1 MDTKTLIKMG
11 HPTGEC
17 SSELAE
23 VSGGAIPVDTYG
35 GRVHVEWDSQA
46 AVTPLGQLPFF
57 IDFLK
62 TADLYERWVED
73 CPLAYRSNN
82 APKKRD
88 VLGTLFLSIL
98 SGHWRY
104 AHMTSIRY
112 DTVNPGLLGMS
123 RVVSEDSVRRAF
135 IPVEEEACAKW
146 LGFHLDRCYG
156 PLLYEPWIMDM
167 DATVKPL
174 YGHQEGAVV
183 GYNPQKPG
191 RPSHVYHTYWIA
203 NLRLVLDVEV
213 QAGNQKAASYAQ
225 PGLWRWIDRLPVGA
239 RPTFLRGDCDW
250 GNESVMKQAE
260 ERDLRYLFKLRKSA
274 KVKKLLEEDLFWHRD
289 WDRVGQ
295 GWEGVETNLQLM
307 GWTRSRRVIVLRREV
322 KGGLVHVDKKESRS
336 MPRQLEFEFMETLE
350 PAKTYEYAVL
360 VTTLEEE
367 IRTVAQHYR
376 DRADVE
382 NNFDELKNQ
391 WGWGGYT
398 THDLK
403 RCQILARCIGLIY
416 NWWSLFVRLAIPHK
430 HAEGITSRPLLLHG
444 VAKQSRHG
452 GQTTVTITST
462 HGKTESVQR
471 ILRSLMTFLFHIKAN
486 AEQLRWEERWRMI
499 LSRVF
504 RYFLRGRSLKPP
516 PLLPER
522 V

>member
-1 MDTKTLIKMG
+1 MDTTDLINMSHLK
-11 HPTGEC
+11 GEC
-17 SSELAE
+17 SLELAE
-23 VSGGAIPVDTYG
+23 VPGGAIPVDTFG
-35 GRVHVEWDSQA
+35 GRVHMEWDSQA

-62 TADLYERWVED
+62 TADLFGRWIED
-73 CPLAYRSNN
+73 CPIAYRSNN

-88 VLGTLFLSIL
+88 IVGTLFLSVL

-104 AHMTSIRY
+104 AHIASIRY

-123 RVVSEDSVRRAF
+123 QVMSEDSVRRAF
-135 IPVEEEACAKW
+135 LRAEENACAEW
-146 LGFHLDRCYG
+146 LGSHLDRCYG
-156 PLLYEPWIMDM
+156 ALLYEPWILDM

-183 GYNPQKPG
+183 GYNPHKPG
-191 RPSHVYHTYWIA
+191 RPSHVYHTYWVA

-213 QAGNQKAASYAQ
+213 QAGNQQAASYAQ
-225 PGLWRWIDRLPVGA
+225 PGLWRWMDRLPQAA
-239 RPTFLRGDCDW
+239 RPAFVRGDCAW
-250 GNESVMKQAE
+250 GNEGVMQQAE
-260 ERDLRYLFKLRKSA
+260 ERSLRYLFKLRKSR
-274 KVKKLLEEDLFWHRD
+274 KVKRLLEEVFWQRDWHRA
-289 WDRVGQ
+289 GQ
-295 GWEGVETNLQLM
+295 GWEGVEASLQLM
-307 GWTRSRRVIVLRREV
+307 GWTRSRRVIVLRREI
-322 KGGLVHVDKKESRS
+322 KGGLVHVDEKESAS
-336 MPRQLEFEFMETLE
+336 QACQLEFEFMETLE
-350 PAKTYEYAVL
+350 PVKKYEYAVL
-360 VTTLEEE
+360 VTTLEDE

-416 NWWSLFVRLAIPHK
+416 NWWSLFVRLAIPDK

-444 VAKQSRHG
+444 VAKQTRHG

-462 HGKTESVQR
+462 HAKTESVQR
-471 ILRSLMTFLFHIKAN
+471 ILRSLMTFLFRIKTS

-499 LSRVF
+499 LSHIF
-504 RYFLRGRSLKPP
+504 RYFLGGRLLRPP
-516 PLLPER
+516 PLLPEP

>member
-98 SGHWRY
+98 SG
-104 AHMTSIRY
+104 
-112 DTVNPGLLGMS
+112 
-123 RVVSEDSVRRAF
+123 
-135 IPVEEEACAKW
+135 
-146 LGFHLDRCYG
+146 
-156 PLLYEPWIMDM
+156 
-167 DATVKPL
+167 
-174 YGHQEGAVV
+174 Q
-183 GYNPQKPG
+183 
-191 RPSHVYHTYWIA
+191 
-203 NLRLVLDVEV
+203 
-213 QAGNQKAASYAQ
+213 
-225 PGLWRWIDRLPVGA
+225 
-239 RPTFLRGDCDW
+239 
-250 GNESVMKQAE
+250 
-260 ERDLRYLFKLRKSA
+260 
-274 KVKKLLEEDLFWHRD
+274 
-289 WDRVGQ
+289 
-295 GWEGVETNLQLM
+295 LQLM

-504 RYFLRGRSLKPP
+504 RYFLRGRSLRPSQ
-516 PLLPER
+516 LLPEP
-522 V
+522 VW